1 MAPRKAIRYSVNI
14 ALAHDQALCL
24 GQLRE
29 NTREQ
34 HAKGDA
40 ISARGVTMTSKRLSI
55 LSALRFF
62 PFFCVLSKPLLIT
75 KIILYL
81 DVKNFNQK
89 NKKKSK

>member
-55 LSALRFF
+55 LSALPFF
-62 PFFCVLSKPLLIT
+62 PFLVLTFETFAHNENNLVS
-75 KIILYL
+75 
-81 DVKNFNQK
+81 
-89 NKKKSK
+89 